1 MAASERAIR
10 RNAELLRQGKIR
22 NQARGAARNAY
33 IDWDVTGKIR
43 GEEDGPLTPGDG
55 LPLGGLIRG
64 GEGYGVYGGTTEL
77 KNSIKPPVKI
87 RKEKIIT
94 RKRAQKK
101 INTKRDYVATI
112 TEVIDSNRVK
122 VSLSYEEGV
131 NLYKHKGDDQR
142 AEKFKYW

>member
-22 NQARGAARNAY
+22 NKARGAARNAY

-94 RKRAQKK
+94 SHIWCKSVTTN
-101 INTKRDYVATI
+101 IITTI
-112 TEVIDSNRVK
+112 TINHFVIKRCF
-122 VSLSYEEGV
+122 YI
-131 NLYKHKGDDQR
+131 
-142 AEKFKYW
+142 